1 MGSAALLIIMKLVI
15 ALSVVAALCGLALS
29 GPIENRDD
37 SKVVM
42 CYYGSWAVYRP
53 GRGKFDVENIDP
65 LLCTHLMYGFAGLDP
80 NKYTIKSL
88 DPWNDYFD
96 NWGKG
101 AFDRF
106 TNLKKLN
113 PNLKTILAIG
123 GWNEGATHYS
133 EMVKTQERRSGFIDS
148 AVEMLLKHNFDGL
161 DMDWEYPGGRSD
173 SAGSPE
179 DKENFAKLLREMR
192 AKFNEHGLMITAA
205 VSAGYQVIEQAY
217 DVPTMSETL
226 DFINVMTYD
235 YHGWW
240 DNHHFTGHNSPLYG
254 RPEEEDEESPG
265 FQWNMDYSISL
276 WLEKGA
282 APSKLLLGLAT
293 YGHGFAL
300 QNKDE
305 HGIYAPA
312 RDGNPAGPYTRAKG
326 TWGYQEIC
334 DKVVSP
340 GDWTVVRNEYIS
352 APYAYKDNIWIGFD
366 DEESIRLKA
375 QYALSRNLAGV
386 MFWSIETDDFSG
398 VCGPKPLILA
408 AAEELNGGK
417 MTTPD
422 GWTTPDPDVSS
433 TTPGQP
439 TPPPNDKCDGTP
451 GPKPDPEDCHDYYTC
466 SVQNGEWIIQEHS
479 CGELAFNPESGTCDW
494 PYNVPACDDQST
506 TQKDGSTVTPGPGRR
521 CTAGDPML
529 PVPGDCSSFYE
540 CDPRADGSGSE
551 YVKKQCGDGLAFN
564 PDLQICDWP
573 SNVAGCD

>member
-1 MGSAALLIIMKLVI
+1 MGSALLIIMKLVI

-65 LLCTHLMYGFAGLDP
+65 LLCTNLMYGFAGLDP

-106 TNLKKLN
+106 TNLKQLN

-133 EMVKTQERRSGFIDS
+133 EMVKTQERRSGFIES

-276 WLEKGA
+276 WLAKGA
-282 APSKLLLGLAT
+282 APS
-293 YGHGFAL
+293 
-300 QNKDE
+300 
-305 HGIYAPA
+305 
-312 RDGNPAGPYTRAKG
+312 KG

-352 APYAYKDNIWIGFD
+352 APYAYKDSIWIGFD

-375 QYALSRNLAGV
+375 QYALSRN
-386 MFWSIETDDFSG
+386 
-398 VCGPKPLILA
+398 
-408 AAEELNGGK
+408 
-417 MTTPD
+417 
-422 GWTTPDPDVSS
+422 
-433 TTPGQP
+433 
-439 TPPPNDKCDGTP
+439 
-451 GPKPDPEDCHDYYTC
+451 
-466 SVQNGEWIIQEHS
+466 
-479 CGELAFNPESGTCDW
+479 
-494 PYNVPACDDQST
+494 
-506 TQKDGSTVTPGPGRR
+506 
-521 CTAGDPML
+521 
-529 PVPGDCSSFYE
+529 
-540 CDPRADGSGSE
+540 
-551 YVKKQCGDGLAFN
+551 
-564 PDLQICDWP
+564 
-573 SNVAGCD
+573 